1 MPVETTPFDAVDFL
15 RDDEDTAGYL
25 AEMLDA
31 DSLVLTERAV
41 RDVERAKGL
50 PDDPALDLAARMER
64 AAHSVGLRLAA
75 VPSAPRAA

>member
-31 DSLVLTERAV
+31 DSLVLTERADAA
-41 RDVERAKGL
+41 DVE
-50 PDDPALDLAARMER
+50 AAMKMIEGTARSMGIT
-64 AAHSVGLRLAA
+64 V
-75 VPSAPRAA
+75 VD

>member
-1 MPVETTPFDAVDFL
+1 MPVETTPFGAVDFL

-50 PDDPALDLAARMER
+50 PDDPALDLAARLYR
-64 AAHSVGLRLAA
+64 AAHAVGLRLTTT
-75 VPSAPRAA
+75 PRAA